1 MVKRDE
7 TNVVSYCGL
16 KIYFNLYM
24 RRSCVAGRRLL
35 YSPFLYTHTAAT
47 QNGDRGVVLL
57 VLSSSLSLSPL
68 PMTQLFIHV
77 FFFLT
82 WQQLGK
88 FFFSLFVVFRVIV
101 LSLSTICHVQ
111 ISSRCTKKK
120 RERIEM
126 FFLLFL
132 FFLWPLVD
140 CDNTT
145 KHDTHRRL

>member
-1 MVKRDE
+1 M
-7 TNVVSYCGL
+7 CG
-16 KIYFNLYM
+16 
-24 RRSCVAGRRLL
+24 RPAGRRLL
-35 YSPFLYTHTAAT
+35 YSPFLYTHIAAT

-57 VLSSSLSLSPL
+57 VLSSSLSLSL
-68 PMTQLFIHV
+68 SLTNDAIIYSR

-82 WQQLGK
+82 WQQLGNS
-88 FFFSLFVVFRVIV
+88 FFLYSSSSVSLSCLSRLFVAECRYRAVA
-101 LSLSTICHVQ
+101 Q
-111 ISSRCTKKK
+111 KKK